1 MRIRLRP
8 AHTPETL
15 AAMYAEPWTAAD
27 ATPDHRLRID
37 TTIALG
43 RWITDDVSLIVDLS
57 CGDGLIA
64 QEIARPRGSL
74 SVLLLGDI
82 APGWRYHGPIERT
95 IDELAWTAGLFICS
109 ETLEHLDDPD
119 TVLAKIR
126 AKTRYL
132 LASTPIGEW
141 NPEHNPE
148 HYWGW
153 DVDDFG
159 HMLHEAGFERIAMTL
174 VYTPPPYLYD
184 YQIWLCQ

>member
-1 MRIRLRP
+1 
-8 AHTPETL
+8 
-15 AAMYAEPWTAAD
+15 MYAEPWTAAD

-43 RWITDDVSLIVDLS
+43 RWITDDDIIYVADLS
-57 CGDGLIA
+57 CGDGEIA
-64 QEIARPRGSL
+64 QRLNSEL
-74 SVLLLGDI
+74 SSGLPILGDV
-82 APGWRYHGPIERT
+82 AQGPAWYRHHGPIEQT
-95 IDELAWTAGLFICS
+95 IDEIPAVDLFVCS

-119 TVLAKIR
+119 MVLAKIR

-159 HMLHEAGFERIAMTL
+159 AMLHQAGFERIAMTL